1 MVIGVLELELELALA
16 LLLLLLL
23 LVLLLQAARTLTDST
38 AAPLRAKARLESQGR
53 VGLTP
58 GSSFLHVP
66 SFGWMSAL
74 FGDVEPVG
82 HFRVFADEC
91 QPRRLR
97 LLLQER
103 SEIGIAVSTSDQ
115 ALDELMDDR
124 SYRHRHL
131 VFARCGKTKIEVL
144 SQQRGSERGIEV
156 QVQ

>member
-1 MVIGVLELELELALA
+1 VRASDAPMVMGVLELGLELELVLV
-16 LLLLLLL
+16 LLLLLL

-74 FGDVEPVG
+74 LGDVEPVG

-97 LLLQER
+97 LLLQ
-103 SEIGIAVSTSDQ
+103 
-115 ALDELMDDR
+115 
-124 SYRHRHL
+124 
-131 VFARCGKTKIEVL
+131 
-144 SQQRGSERGIEV
+144 
-156 QVQ
+156 

>member
-1 MVIGVLELELELALA
+1 MVMGVLELGLELELVLVLA

-23 LVLLLQAARTLTDST
+23 LALLLQAARTLTDST

-74 FGDVEPVG
+74 LGDVEPVG

-103 SEIGIAVSTSDQ
+103 SEVGIAVSTSD
-115 ALDELMDDR
+115 
-124 SYRHRHL
+124 
-131 VFARCGKTKIEVL
+131 
-144 SQQRGSERGIEV
+144 
-156 QVQ
+156 